1 MKTDVCANYKLTNI
15 YNKWFMACKGKLN
28 IRIHSD
34 ITGDRVVLG
43 GKKVP
48 GSLSKAVSDVLK
60 KGSEE
65 VKYMQ
70 GILT

>member
-28 IRIHSD
+28 IRIHRD

-43 GKKVP
+43 GKRVP
-48 GSLSKAVSDVLK
+48 GRLSKAESDVQK
-60 KGSEE
+60 KDKKVVISISR
-65 VKYMQ
+65 V
-70 GILT
+70 